1 MRIFRIEGRAK
12 DVFNIIMNIGQRN
25 PHMTIEEA
33 GRRGLLE
40 ANIQD
45 TIPYKLEKLPG
56 VSLGNGIENN

>member
-12 DVFNIIMNIGQRN
+12 DVFDIIVNIGQRN

-33 GRRGLLE
+33 GRAGLFVPKL
-40 ANIQD
+40 QD
-45 TIPYKLEKLPG
+45 TIPYELEKLPG